1 MKRSPKAII
10 SCAVTGSAHTPSMS
24 EHLPVTPDEIA
35 EQSVEAVAAGAAI
48 VHLHARDPRTGQPT
62 PDPDVFMRFLP
73 QIKERTNAVVN
84 ITTGGAM
91 TMSIEDRLAAARRAR
106 PELASMNMGSMN
118 FGVYPAAEV
127 DRVWKHDW
135 EQRYLRA
142 SESAVF
148 SNTFA
153 QIATTLRELGDGAG
167 TRFEYECYDVG
178 HLYNLA
184 HMAERGLAKPPFL
197 IQCVF
202 GVLGGIG
209 ADSDNLRHMV
219 TIADRLFG
227 DDYHLSA
234 FAAGGTRCR
243 SPRTPRCS
251 AATSGSGSKTAC
263 TSAGANWPRPT
274 PNRWRRCPGFSPR
287 SAVTS
292 PPRTRPAPCSASRG
306 RTMSASERH
315 RGAFVVRNVRLFDG
329 ENTVEEADVE
339 VVGERIAA
347 VVPRPGDRSY
357 DTDRYGVIDGAGAT
371 LMPGLID
378 SHTHPAGEAL
388 ALAIRFGVTT
398 ELDMFTVPE
407 RLGDQRTRAAERDDV
422 ADIRSAS
429 TGATVLGGHPSMLI
443 GLSFPEQFPVV
454 DGPKD
459 AARFVRDRIAE
470 GADFIKLLI
479 DDGTAMGHPS
489 PTLSEETARN
499 VVAEAH
505 AHGLLAVAHATSVA
519 NTLAAVRAGVD
530 GLVHVF
536 MDRPPSEEI
545 VRTIKEAGGLRRSD
559 PGDDGID
566 GRGAHR
572 PVGRGRRARA
582 AVPPRRVAPEPLYLL
597 AVGQSQLTAERH
609 ARHGGAAPGR
619 RHRGG
624 RHRRR
629 RRRRTGHGARRQP
642 ASGTRPARGVRAHPG
657 RGAHRGHVG
666 GGGRLP
672 AAGPRA
678 RRAGPAGGPGAGER

>member
-1 MKRSPKAII
+1 
-10 SCAVTGSAHTPSMS
+10 
-24 EHLPVTPDEIA
+24 
-35 EQSVEAVAAGAAI
+35 
-48 VHLHARDPRTGQPT
+48 
-62 PDPDVFMRFLP
+62 
-73 QIKERTNAVVN
+73 
-84 ITTGGAM
+84 
-91 TMSIEDRLAAARRAR
+91 
-106 PELASMNMGSMN
+106 
-118 FGVYPAAEV
+118 
-127 DRVWKHDW
+127 
-135 EQRYLRA
+135 
-142 SESAVF
+142 
-148 SNTFA
+148 
-153 QIATTLRELGDGAG
+153 
-167 TRFEYECYDVG
+167 
-178 HLYNLA
+178 
-184 HMAERGLAKPPFL
+184 
-197 IQCVF
+197 
-202 GVLGGIG
+202 
-209 ADSDNLRHMV
+209 
-219 TIADRLFG
+219 
-227 DDYHLSA
+227 
-234 FAAGGTRCR
+234 
-243 SPRTPRCS
+243 
-251 AATSGSGSKTAC
+251 
-263 TSAGANWPRPT
+263 
-274 PNRWRRCPGFSPR
+274 
-287 SAVTS
+287 
-292 PPRTRPAPCSASRG
+292 
-306 RTMSASERH
+306 MSASERH

-545 VRTIKEAGGLRRSD
+545 VRTIKEAGVFVVPTLVTMGSMAGELTGRSVADDVRARPYLPDAWHQNLCTCWQLGSPSSLRNAMLATGALHRAGVTVVAGTDAADVGVLGTAHGVSLHQELALLVECGLTPAEALTAATSAAADAFRLPDRGRVVPGRQADLVLVSGDPTADITDSLSIRAVWRRGQRLRR
-559 PGDDGID
+559 
-566 GRGAHR
+566 
-572 PVGRGRRARA
+572 V
-582 AVPPRRVAPEPLYLL
+582 
-597 AVGQSQLTAERH
+597 TAS
-609 ARHGGAAPGR
+609 PS
-619 RHRGG
+619 
-624 RHRRR
+624 
-629 RRRRTGHGARRQP
+629 P
-642 ASGTRPARGVRAHPG
+642 
-657 RGAHRGHVG
+657 
-666 GGGRLP
+666 
-672 AAGPRA
+672 AGP
-678 RRAGPAGGPGAGER
+678 GG

>member
-234 FAAGGTRCR
+234 FAAGRHQMPFATH
-243 SPRTPRCS
+243 S
-251 AATSGSGSKTAC
+251 A
-263 TSAGANWPRPT
+263 
-274 PNRWRRCPGFSPR
+274 
-287 SAVTS
+287 
-292 PPRTRPAPCSASRG
+292 
-306 RTMSASERH
+306 
-315 RGAFVVRNVRLFDG
+315 L
-329 ENTVEEADVE
+329 
-339 VVGERIAA
+339 
-347 VVPRPGDRSY
+347 
-357 DTDRYGVIDGAGAT
+357 
-371 LMPGLID
+371 
-378 SHTHPAGEAL
+378 
-388 ALAIRFGVTT
+388 
-398 ELDMFTVPE
+398 
-407 RLGDQRTRAAERDDV
+407 
-422 ADIRSAS
+422 
-429 TGATVLGGHPSMLI
+429 LGGHVRVGLEDSLYIGRGELATSNAQQVAKVSRILTEVGRDIATPDEARAML
-443 GLSFPEQFPVV
+443 GL
-454 DGPKD
+454 K
-459 AARFVRDRIAE
+459 
-470 GADFIKLLI
+470 GAD
-479 DDGTAMGHPS
+479 
-489 PTLSEETARN
+489 
-499 VVAEAH
+499 
-505 AHGLLAVAHATSVA
+505 
-519 NTLAAVRAGVD
+519 
-530 GLVHVF
+530 
-536 MDRPPSEEI
+536 
-545 VRTIKEAGGLRRSD
+545 
-559 PGDDGID
+559 
-566 GRGAHR
+566 
-572 PVGRGRRARA
+572 
-582 AVPPRRVAPEPLYLL
+582 
-597 AVGQSQLTAERH
+597 
-609 ARHGGAAPGR
+609 
-619 RHRGG
+619 
-624 RHRRR
+624 
-629 RRRRTGHGARRQP
+629 
-642 ASGTRPARGVRAHPG
+642 
-657 RGAHRGHVG
+657 HVG
-666 GGGRLP
+666 F
-672 AAGPRA
+672 
-678 RRAGPAGGPGAGER
+678 